1 MNKSFAIALPLV
13 LVAVGACV
21 EVQSAPPATA
31 DANPPTP
38 SPTGA
43 TGATP
48 ESTATPP
55 APSATTPAPS
65 TTQTPAPTTSGS
77 AGTPAPSS
85 GSDRLLGIWTSPSCG
100 ARTYARTLQFD
111 RGSAFEAQD
120 LVSPCPPKVQCIW
133 SGIVGNKGTYAVEG
147 STIRLTVTQP
157 GANTKAQPLPTT
169 LGVDPTTSAPVEMA
183 GATKCVYAKG
193 APVPPTDQRGA
204 PAQIE
209 TKKPA
214 AR

>member
-1 MNKSFAIALPLV
+1 MKKSFIIALPLI

-31 DANPPTP
+31 DATPPPPP
-38 SPTGA
+38 SATGP

-65 TTQTPAPTTSGS
+65 TTGAPTTGGS
-77 AGTPAPSS
+77 AGTPAPSG
-85 GSDRLLGIWTSPSCG
+85 GSERLLGVWTSPSCG

-147 STIRLTVTQP
+147 NTLRLTVTQP
-157 GANTKAQPLPTT
+157 GSNAKAQPLPTS
-169 LGVDPTTSAPVEMA
+169 LGVDPTTSAPVETA
-183 GATKCVYAKG
+183 GATKCVYVKG

-204 PAQIE
+204 PTQIE

-214 AR
+214 GR